1 MSRYST
7 KRGEKKYK
15 TGHVA
20 LDDLGVLLTASL
32 SSKALVVSDDKF
44 IDIIPV
50 NPMNQKSRYTVFTSS
65 AYCDKNEG
73 KGHNYVNFYSK
84 IVTIGP

>member
-7 KRGEKKYK
+7 EEGEKKYK
-15 TGHVA
+15 TNHVA

-32 SSKALVVSDDKF
+32 SSKALLVSKDKF

-73 KGHNYVNFYSK
+73 KGHNSIKSTLRSV
-84 IVTIGP
+84 P